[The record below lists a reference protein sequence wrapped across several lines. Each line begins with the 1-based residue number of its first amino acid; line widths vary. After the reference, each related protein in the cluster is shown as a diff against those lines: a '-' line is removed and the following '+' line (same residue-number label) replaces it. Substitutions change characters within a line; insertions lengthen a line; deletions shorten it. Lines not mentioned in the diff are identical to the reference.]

1 MTCFLDKGHA
11 ADLSSLKVNN
21 VFQAVLHQKLLNFGD
36 DRELTKEKMT
46 IGCGERQAMLLQWE
60 GH

>member
-1 MTCFLDKGHA
+1 MTYFLDKRHA
-11 ADLSSLKVNN
+11 ADLSSLKVNK

-36 DRELTKEKMT
+36 GKELTKEEMT
-46 IGCGERQAMLLQWE
+46 TGCAKRQAILLQWE

>member
-1 MTCFLDKGHA
+1 MTYFLDKGRA
-11 ADLSSLKVNN
+11 ADLSSLKVNK

-36 DRELTKEKMT
+36 DKEFTKEEMT
-46 IGCGERQAMLLQWE
+46 TGCAKRQAILHQWE